1 MLRFQIREKCRFMVV
16 KCGECGKADVKKV
29 LGDDL
34 DICNACFSRW
44 LLVLQRRFARRG
56 P

>member
-1 MLRFQIREKCRFMVV
+1 MLRFQKRGIYRLMVV

-44 LLVLQRRFARRG
+44 LLVLQRRFGRKA